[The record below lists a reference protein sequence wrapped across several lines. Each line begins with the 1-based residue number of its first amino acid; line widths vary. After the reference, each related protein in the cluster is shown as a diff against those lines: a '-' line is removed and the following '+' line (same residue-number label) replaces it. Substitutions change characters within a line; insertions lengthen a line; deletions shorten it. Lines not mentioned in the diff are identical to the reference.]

1 MMGNKQMGGLKRA
14 HHIRYS
20 CLVHEDSKFFRR
32 LCGLSGFPFL
42 LILLFPQFLCADGI
56 SEKSF
61 QEKFFQPR
69 NENIGVEVLA
79 FADPEQV
86 KPGKNFH
93 VRLRVS
99 IPDGWHI
106 YSMKLED
113 ASLATVIRYEDKVFP
128 ILRGWEES
136 QPRIE
141 MDEVLQKMVKSHS
154 HYAEFNILQKAPGN
168 LPAGVYPIGGT
179 VVYHACD
186 NRICT
191 LPKELPF
198 KTQIRVD
205 KRR

>member
-1 MMGNKQMGGLKRA
+1 M
-14 HHIRYS
+14 
-20 CLVHEDSKFFRR
+20 VF
-32 LCGLSGFPFL
+32 
-42 LILLFPQFLCADGI
+42 LLFPQFLWADETPEI
-56 SEKSF
+56 SF

-69 NENIGVEVLA
+69 NEDIGVEVLA
-79 FADPEQV
+79 FADPDPV

-113 ASLATVIRYEDKVFP
+113 SALATVIRYEDKVFP
-128 ILRGWEES
+128 VLRGWEES

-168 LPAGVYPIGGT
+168 LPSGVYPLGGI

-205 KRR
+205 KRG